1 MTEVVEPKAGE
12 GIDPDNIDV
21 SDYITASHHI
31 DLLHKN
37 YAAIGHKSDFITV
50 AVTQKGADHLGVALD
65 SLVVRFRFRWT
76 KDGVTKK
83 MTDNW
88 DMDYQSSAFTVINDE
103 APGAADVNIY
113 VEIIEVS
120 VKAGETVKPSGGQA
134 SVRTDTE
141 KKVDY
146 TPYII
151 GIIILIVAAALVY
164 WFFLRGR
171 TVFGHT
177 FGKPKI
183 KAVAA
188 PAAPAPA
195 PVPPPAPTPAPEVKP

>member
-65 SLVVRFRFRWT
+65 KLVVRFRFRWT
-76 KDGVTKK
+76 KGGVTKK

-88 DMDYQSSAFTVINDE
+88 DMDHQSTAFTVINDE

-120 VKAGETVKPSGGQA
+120 IKAGETVKPSGGQA
-134 SVRTDTE
+134 SVRTDND
-141 KKVDY
+141 KVGVDY

-151 GIIILIVAAALVY
+151 GIIILVVAAALIY

-177 FGKPKI
+177 FGKPKV
-183 KAVAA
+183 KAAAA
-188 PAAPAPA
+188 PAVPAPA
-195 PVPPPAPTPAPEVKP
+195 PVPPPAPAPEVKP